1 MLGTAATAFVVWYV
15 TSRHTLQNSRP
26 LGGPEID
33 ISHAP
38 RVQSETTIAIDPS
51 HPHLLLAGSNDELFV
66 TRVYSSRDRGRDWRS
81 LGGPPL
87 ANRAQC
93 GDGDPAITI
102 SRDGSE
108 YYAFLADLSCTQGN
122 ERPHLFVAARSR
134 FGAQWRSY
142 AVAHTGGPHFLWDD
156 KPAIAVDDSSETKY
170 RGRVYLVWSRLVN
183 QDFEVLEIS
192 RSDDDGHTWATPI
205 PVGADRFS
213 PQTSS
218 VAVGPGGV
226 VYVAAADPLRGGLWL
241 ARSTDGGVHFVGPH
255 RVASTAPLYSTACHA
270 SAFPVPAQADRCVN
284 ANPIVNVFS
293 RGRHAGEVVLT
304 YETREQN
311 GTQGVYA
318 EAFDD
323 RLRRLFRVR
332 VNPAD
337 HKPADQFLP
346 ASAIDPITE
355 DLWSCFYDTTGDAS
369 RTHAWYTCT
378 VSHDGGR
385 TWLSPVRAADAPS
398 DETHGGYQQYG
409 DYEGVAAFGGV
420 AHPIWTDTR
429 KEPSRAEEVYT
440 TAIRATRLR

>member
-1 MLGTAATAFVVWYV
+1 MVVLLLGTAATAFVVWYV
-15 TSRHTLQNSRP
+15 TSRHTLHNSRP

-38 RVQSETTIAIDPS
+38 RVATTEEEVRWRAY
-51 HPHLLLAGSNDELFV
+51 ELFV

-270 SAFPVPAQADRCVN
+270 SAFPVP
-284 ANPIVNVFS
+284 F
-293 RGRHAGEVVLT
+293 
-304 YETREQN
+304 
-311 GTQGVYA
+311 GT
-318 EAFDD
+318 
-323 RLRRLFRVR
+323 
-332 VNPAD
+332 
-337 HKPADQFLP
+337 K
-346 ASAIDPITE
+346 
-355 DLWSCFYDTTGDAS
+355 
-369 RTHAWYTCT
+369 
-378 VSHDGGR
+378 
-385 TWLSPVRAADAPS
+385 
-398 DETHGGYQQYG
+398 
-409 DYEGVAAFGGV
+409 
-420 AHPIWTDTR
+420 
-429 KEPSRAEEVYT
+429 
-440 TAIRATRLR
+440 